1 LRRFSEYF
9 GGPQIDKNLRHQDV
23 SVEPN
28 QHQKRTERS
37 NTHRSAAVSNVL
49 NPAPTTNILPQNPPK
64 LCFTPL
70 GQNSKHPTHNTHRPQ
85 TKVIRKPY
93 LRSIQPEMV
102 SGHKKYAPKQAAER
116 PDDSALEILSNETK
130 LLFSTSRRPYAKR
143 QRKKRH
149 VTD

>member
-1 LRRFSEYF
+1 
-9 GGPQIDKNLRHQDV
+9 
-23 SVEPN
+23 
-28 QHQKRTERS
+28 
-37 NTHRSAAVSNVL
+37 
-49 NPAPTTNILPQNPPK
+49 
-64 LCFTPL
+64 
-70 GQNSKHPTHNTHRPQ
+70 
-85 TKVIRKPY
+85 
-93 LRSIQPEMV
+93 MV